1 MLRLFALKGKIP
13 LQKNY
18 TTLNLNT
25 YISDLIQVS
34 AVEIRQKM
42 TIGCNFAYSST
53 NYMEKS
59 LFYQHSD
66 GEVVKITD
74 LRKNFK
80 SKKIGGEGGKF

>member
-1 MLRLFALKGKIP
+1 MTCSARVREVIDEIK
-13 LQKNY
+13 
-18 TTLNLNT
+18 T
-25 YISDLIQVS
+25 YS

-66 GEVVKITD
+66 GEVVKISD
-74 LRKNFK
+74 LRKIFK